1 MAFVERLLNQGN
13 APLLERVLHF
23 TGERQRLIG
32 ENIVNL
38 STPGY
43 RQKDLSVE
51 RFQKAL
57 RDRVDRKNDSAPG
70 SVVFKDIG
78 TEIDKG
84 AGGILFHD
92 GNNRS
97 VEGLM
102 TESAKNA
109 LMHNMVVELL
119 RKQFTSMENALKER
133 VS

>member
-23 TGERQRLIG
+23 TSNRQRLIG
-32 ENIVNL
+32 ENIANL

-43 RQKDLSVE
+43 KQKDLSVE

-57 RDRVDRKNDSAPG
+57 RSRVERKKSSAPG
-70 SVVFKDIG
+70 SVDFKDIDA
-78 TEIDKG
+78 ELDKK

-97 VEGLM
+97 VEGIM
-102 TESAKNA
+102 TENAKNA
-109 LMHNMVVELL
+109 LMHNLVVELL
-119 RKQFTSMENALKER
+119 KKQFGSMENALRER
-133 VS
+133 IG